1 MADRAEYVMKTVE
14 VKHIG
19 KPHGPGRENPPHL
32 WDFRRFVE
40 ACEGLP
46 DNLVVAIIIGVSDDT
61 GRKDVMFSVKQ
72 VEPVTD
78 EMVNER
84 ANKLNWFKRSK
95 EPDEYATNAGRSE

>member
-1 MADRAEYVMKTVE
+1 MADRSEYVLKTIE
-14 VKHIG
+14 VRHVG

-46 DNLVVAIIIGVSDDT
+46 DNMVVAIITGNSDNV
-61 GRKDVMFSVKQ
+61 GRREIMFSVKL

-78 EMVNER
+78 AMVEER
-84 ANKLNWFKRSK
+84 ASKLDWFKRKSVD
-95 EPDEYATNAGRSE
+95 EPTE